1 MADNTPRL
9 YEGMFLI
16 RQDTAAE
23 LNQAEQQVTKILER
37 SEAALEVLYQWDERR
52 LAYPIDGQ
60 KRGVYVLTYFRIA
73 PGAIT
78 QIEHDCRLS
87 EQVLRTL
94 IIRADHVGDVE
105 LDLAKKD
112 AQAAINGAKLRAESD
127 AEPASQ
133 ETSARPPDETLRT
146 EAPPPEEPAE
156 TAAEKPAEKPVD
168 APSEDAGPVA
178 ANAES

>member
-133 ETSARPPDETLRT
+133 ETPARPPDETLRT
-146 EAPPPEEPAE
+146 EAPPPEEP
-156 TAAEKPAEKPVD
+156 AEKPAEKPVD

>member
-60 KRGVYVLTYFRIA
+60 KRGV
-73 PGAIT
+73 
-78 QIEHDCRLS
+78 
-87 EQVLRTL
+87 
-94 IIRADHVGDVE
+94 
-105 LDLAKKD
+105 
-112 AQAAINGAKLRAESD
+112 
-127 AEPASQ
+127 
-133 ETSARPPDETLRT
+133 
-146 EAPPPEEPAE
+146 
-156 TAAEKPAEKPVD
+156 
-168 APSEDAGPVA
+168 
-178 ANAES
+178 

>member
-133 ETSARPPDETLRT
+133 ET
-146 EAPPPEEPAE
+146 APPPPPPKNA
-156 TAAEKPAEKPVD
+156 
-168 APSEDAGPVA
+168 AGPPPPRTPPPKTPPQ
-178 ANAES
+178 NPPKNR